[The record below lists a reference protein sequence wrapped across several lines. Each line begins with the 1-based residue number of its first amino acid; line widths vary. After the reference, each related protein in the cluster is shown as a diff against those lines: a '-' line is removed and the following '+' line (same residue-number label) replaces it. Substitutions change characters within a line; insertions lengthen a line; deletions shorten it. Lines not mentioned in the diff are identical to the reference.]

1 MALAGGCT
9 GMLFGVHAARSCLRG
24 GEPRVTNHKCCK
36 PEAFQTLPHATGL
49 IAIIALGLVLAF
61 VCGMLA
67 QRLKLP
73 PLVGYLMAGI
83 LVGPYTP
90 GFVGDSVLAGQLAE
104 IGVILLM
111 FGVGL
116 HFSIKDLIAVRAIA
130 LPGAVV
136 QIATAT
142 AMGGGLALLWGWNL
156 GAGLV
161 FGLALSVASTV
172 VLLRALEERN
182 LLDSDRG
189 RIAVGWLI
197 VEDLAMVLALVLL
210 PALAPSLGGQGD
222 GAAFAAGGGLW
233 LTLALTLAK
242 VALFTTLM
250 LVGGR
255 RFVPWL
261 LDQAARTGSR
271 ELFTLAVLALALGIA
286 FGSAELFG
294 VSFALGAFFAGMV
307 LAESDLSHQA
317 AANSLPLQ
325 DAFAVLFFVSVGML
339 FDPGILIRE
348 PLSVLAVLGVIMIGK
363 SLAAVAIVLAFKHP
377 LGTALTI
384 AASLAQIGEFSFIL
398 VGLGLSLK
406 LLPEEGRDLILGGA
420 LLSITLNPLVFALA
434 ARAERWL
441 AARPD
446 WAARFERQE
455 AALPAVA
462 VEATAHRGH
471 AVIVG
476 YGRVGSAIG
485 KAFTAWDLPFVV
497 VERDRRRALELREAG
512 IEAVFGDATA
522 PGLLEAAEIGKA
534 RLFVIASP
542 DAHQARRLVELAR
555 SLNPEID
562 TLVRSH
568 SDGERKLLE
577 EHGVG
582 LALMAER
589 ELAFGM
595 INYAL
600 RSLGLKEGEARI
612 FVDTSRAETRGEPPE
627 GGQPHKGAPELRQ
640 HQADGSD

>member
-1 MALAGGCT
+1 M
-9 GMLFGVHAARSCLRG
+9 
-24 GEPRVTNHKCCK
+24 
-36 PEAFQTLPHATGL
+36 PHATGL

-61 VCGMLA
+61 VCGMVA

-73 PLVGYLMAGI
+73 PLVGYLLAGVM
-83 LVGPYTP
+83 VGPYTP
-90 GFVGDSVLAGQLAE
+90 GFVGDSVLAAQLAE

-116 HFSIKDLIAVRAIA
+116 HFSIKDLMAVRTIA

-136 QIATAT
+136 QIVTAT
-142 AMGGGLALLWGWNL
+142 VMGGGLALAWGWGI

-172 VLLRALEERN
+172 VLLRALEERG

-210 PALAPSLGGQGD
+210 PALATSLGGQGD
-222 GAAFAAGGGLW
+222 GAAHAAGGGSLW

-242 VALFTTLM
+242 VALFTLLM

-339 FDPGILIRE
+339 FDPGILLRE

-363 SLAAVAIVLAFKHP
+363 SVAAVAIVLVFKHP

-441 AARPD
+441 GSRPEV
-446 WAARFERQE
+446 AARFERH
-455 AALPAVA
+455 AAAPPAIA
-462 VEATAHRGH
+462 AEATAHRGH

-485 KAFTAWDLPFVV
+485 KAFSAWDLPFVV
-497 VERDRRRALELREAG
+497 VERDRRRVLELRKAG
-512 IEAVFGDATA
+512 IEAIFGDASA
-522 PGLLEAAEIGKA
+522 PGLLEAAEIGEA
-534 RLFVIASP
+534 RLFVIAAP

-555 SLNPEID
+555 SLNPGID

-577 EHGVG
+577 EQGVG

-595 INYAL
+595 IVYAL

-627 GGQPHKGAPELRQ
+627 AGEPHKGAPELRH
-640 HQADGSD
+640 HQTDGP